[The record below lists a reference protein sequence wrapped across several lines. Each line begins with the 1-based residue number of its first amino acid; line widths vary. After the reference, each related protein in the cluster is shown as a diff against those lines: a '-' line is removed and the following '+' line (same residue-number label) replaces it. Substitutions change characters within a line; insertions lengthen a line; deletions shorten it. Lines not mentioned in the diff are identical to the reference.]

1 MPNGLI
7 EKRPVGPAA
16 EAPHQ
21 PLIGGGHEAGRWIPA
36 LKFAHNALTVAI
48 DVRANLHHRGAP
60 ITTGQRS
67 QVRLWRQARNFNA
80 APRQPLDTERH
91 AYLFGNGRLG
101 GRRGG

>member
-21 PLIGGGHEAGRWIPA
+21 PLISGGNQGLAGIPA
-36 LKFAHNALTVAI
+36 LKFANNALTVAI

-60 ITTGQRS
+60 ITSG
-67 QVRLWRQARNFNA
+67 
-80 APRQPLDTERH
+80 
-91 AYLFGNGRLG
+91 
-101 GRRGG
+101 

>member
-21 PLIGGGHEAGRWIPA
+21 PLISGGNQGLAGIPA
-36 LKFAHNALTVAI
+36 LKFANNALTVAI

-60 ITTGQRS
+60 ITTGQRG
-67 QVRLWRQARNFNA
+67 QVWLWGRR
-80 APRQPLDTERH
+80 RISTLRH
-91 AYLFGNGRLG
+91 ASPLIPSATRIFSATGDWG
-101 GRRGG
+101 

>member
-60 ITTGQRS
+60 ITTSQRS
-67 QVRLWRQARNFNA
+67 QVRLWRQARQVRFWHPPWQVYWLLEQA
-80 APRQPLDTERH
+80 Q
-91 AYLFGNGRLG
+91 
-101 GRRGG
+101 